1 MIRRYLVIRHHH
13 ETSKEV
19 HHEHHSS
26 SLTHEPAYT
35 GKETLKEKIKHI
47 HETKG
52 IPFEFFA
59 NELMEYEPFIKYL
72 QENGSH
78 FSNDLADYVDDT
90 HKKGA
95 FMSTEQVSSAMASS
109 SLKLPKDVTLGDFTY
124 LVNSEYH
131 SHPDAIAKAME
142 KVKHQPYPGF
152 IFNRWLADHI
162 GMGKKIPWEIFV

>member
-1 MIRRYLVIRHHH
+1 MIRRYLVIRHHSEH
-13 ETSKEV
+13 SKEV
-19 HHEHHSS
+19 HHESHVS
-26 SLTHEPAYT
+26 SLTHEPTYH
-35 GKETLKEKIKHI
+35 GNTLKSKLNHI

-95 FMSTEQVSSAMASS
+95 FMSTEQVNLALASS
-109 SLKLPKDVTLGDFTY
+109 SMKLPKDITLGDFTY

-142 KVKHQPYPGF
+142 KVKNPPYPGF